1 MIYVDDT
8 YFIKVDSVGYA
19 VCKKMIAKKSGI
31 ENQKVIG
38 YYTTILNA
46 LKGIEEEM
54 IKDFVRETETENIP
68 ISDAILKK
76 KEIRNKLKKIRREL
90 EDEKL

>member
-1 MIYVDDT
+1 
-8 YFIKVDSVGYA
+8 
-19 VCKKMIAKKSGI
+19 
-31 ENQKVIG
+31 
-38 YYTTILNA
+38 
-46 LKGIEEEM
+46 M